1 MKAKYEIR
9 FIDIILIQLSIILCF
24 SWIYYSMLDNF
35 EPNVDGTK
43 LSYIDSL
50 FLSTSIQAGVGL
62 SNMQAKTATA
72 KCIIILQQMT
82 WIVSA
87 TYILF
92 TFTLIP

>member
-9 FIDIILIQLSIILCF
+9 FIDIILIQLCLVLCF
-24 SWIYYSMLDNF
+24 SWIYFSMLDHF

-43 LSYIDSL
+43 MGYIDSL

-62 SNMQAKTATA
+62 SNMQAKTVTA
-72 KCIIILQQMT
+72 KCMIILQQMT
-82 WIVSA
+82 LMISA

-92 TFTLIP
+92 TFTIEA